1 MKPAFCGVSFV
12 PGRGW
17 NVVIEGEPTARFYP
31 DILAALSDCARTVED
46 RITARAGKAGRVP
59 A

>member
-1 MKPAFCGVSFV
+1 MKPAFCGATFV

-17 NVVIEGEPTARFYP
+17 NVIIEGAPTARFYP
-31 DILAALSDCARTVED
+31 DILAALSDVSRTVED
-46 RITARAGKAGRVP
+46 RITARAGKSAWVP